1 MVTVFVGHG
10 DNAEVLTF
18 HSVGWDTHQQNKLFQ
33 SLKLS
38 IEKKKYNNSSKYQ
51 SFIYLFGRK
60 GHEG

>member
-18 HSVGWDTHQQNKLFQ
+18 HSVGWDTHQQKKLFQ

-38 IEKKKYNNSSKYQ
+38 IEKKNITIQANTN
-51 SFIYLFGRK
+51 FIFCRK